1 MQDADITD
9 GNTFADK
16 VKVDLDMLCTL
27 VLNNIGGEVDNTD
40 VITVDKSALEQKS
53 MEILEELSE
62 ATSFSHVIGYDV
74 ILSLNAQSGDD
85 VLALGGPGDE
95 VVTDE
100 HSVARGKPACIWATR
115 LVRICVDR

>member
-9 GNTFADK
+9 GNAFADK

-27 VLNNIGGEVDNTD
+27 VLNNIGGEVDSTD

-53 MEILEELSE
+53 MELLEELPE
-62 ATSFSHVIGYDV
+62 ATSFSHVVGYYA

-85 VLALGGPGDE
+85 VLALEGPGDE
-95 VVTDE
+95 VITDE
-100 HSVARGKPACIWATR
+100 HSVARGKSACIWATR